1 MYILGNIFSD
11 VFASF
16 LDALGYL
23 LAVFYSVIP
32 SAGIAIILLTM
43 LLRLIVYPL
52 TAKQA
57 KSMLSMQRAQ
67 PEIKKLQA
75 KYKDDKQ
82 KLNEEMMAFYK
93 ENQIN
98 PFGGCLPLLLQMP
111 IFISLYQLLN
121 DIPKH
126 LPKTGRFSAFYNEVC
141 IPAGVN
147 TCNAKPKAPS
157 PPICSRSRRVRPS
170 QSVFWLPSSRSM
182 SPTPL
187 DDSRKYPPK
196 PNPHT
201 PIPLRAHASGLPPIA
216 FAQTYPDHGR
226 TAPSRKQGLNPR

>member
-1 MYILGNIFSD
+1 MYILGNIIGDAFG
-11 VFASF
+11 SF
-16 LDALGYL
+16 LNALGYL

-57 KSMLSMQRAQ
+57 KSMLSMQQAQ

-111 IFISLYQLLN
+111 IFISLYRLLN

-126 LPKTGRFSAFYNEVC
+126 LPRPGDSMASTTRFARQQEQSAL
-141 IPAGVN
+141 PALLF
-147 TCNAKPKAPS
+147 TS
-157 PPICSRSRRVRPS
+157 
-170 QSVFWLPSSRSM
+170 FHSS
-182 SPTPL
+182 T
-187 DDSRKYPPK
+187 
-196 PNPHT
+196 
-201 PIPLRAHASGLPPIA
+201 
-216 FAQTYPDHGR
+216 
-226 TAPSRKQGLNPR
+226 TAPLTCI